1 MKWRAFF
8 FTRLFWRHLMLAV
21 VASVILMWVTLQI
34 ISVFTHHGE
43 KIQLPDFVDQPL
55 ESATEFA
62 DQNGFNLV
70 VMDSVYEPR
79 KEKGTILIQD
89 PLPET
94 FVKEGRTI
102 YVTVVG
108 QTPEKVKMPNLV
120 DLSIRQAVERVIA
133 AGLQL
138 DFIQVVPGE
147 YNNAVTEQLYQGKPI
162 RAGRELNR
170 NSKIVLVVEQ
180 AQESAPSS
188 VPDVKGLDMASAYQS
203 IFSATLNIGRVTFKD
218 GLDELTSRVYK
229 QDPPAGTELE
239 AGASVDLWF
248 NNND

>member
-8 FTRLFWRHLMLAV
+8 FTRFFWRHLMLAA
-21 VASVILMWVTLQI
+21 VASVILMWITLQI

-43 KIQLPDFVDQPL
+43 KIELPDFVDQPL

-62 DQNGFNLV
+62 DQNGFSIV

-89 PLPET
+89 PLPAT

-120 DLSIRQAVERVIA
+120 DLSLRQAVERVNA

-147 YNNAVTEQLYQGKPI
+147 YNNAVTEQLHQGKPI

-180 AQESAPSS
+180 SQASTPSV
-188 VPDVKGLDMASAYQS
+188 VPDVKGLDITNAYLS

-229 QDPPAGTELE
+229 QNPPPGSELR

-248 NNND
+248 KNEN